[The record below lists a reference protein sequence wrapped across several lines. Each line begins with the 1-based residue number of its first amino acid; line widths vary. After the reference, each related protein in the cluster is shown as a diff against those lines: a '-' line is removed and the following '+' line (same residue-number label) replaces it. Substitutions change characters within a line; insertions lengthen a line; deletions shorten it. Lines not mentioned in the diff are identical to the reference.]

1 MHFHRVKRR
10 DFVTLFGGAA
20 VAWPLAARAQQA
32 KVPKIGILSPG
43 PPTPSSGAPFVLL
56 QVLRELGY
64 VQGRNLAVEFRWAE
78 GHDDRLPELA
88 GDLARAQVDVIFAQ
102 MYQAILAAK
111 TATKTIPIVAFTHVD
126 PVETGLVT
134 SLAHPD
140 ANVTGITLM
149 APDLAGKRLELLREA
164 VPGASRVAVLINTAN
179 PGFEPTVRQ
188 AEAAAHSLGL
198 MLQFVDA
205 HAPGE
210 FERAFSS
217 MIAQNADALHVQL
230 DPLFLAQRVL
240 LAQLAAKNRIP
251 AMYDLREFV
260 EADGLMCYGP
270 RLSEEIRRT
279 ATHVQKILRGA
290 NPADLPMEQ
299 PTTFELV
306 INLKT
311 AKALGLTLPPMVLA
325 RADEVIE

>member
-1 MHFHRVKRR
+1 MRR
-10 DFVTLFGGAA
+10 REFITLLGGAA
-20 VAWPLAARAQQA
+20 AWPLAARAQQA
-32 KVPKIGILSPG
+32 KKVPKIGILSPG

-64 VQGRNLAVEFRWAE
+64 VQGRNLAVELRWAE
-78 GHDDRLPELA
+78 GHNDRLPELA
-88 GDLARAQVDVIFAQ
+88 DDLVRAQVDVIFAQ
-102 MYQAILAAK
+102 MYQAVLAAK
-111 TATKTIPIVAFTHVD
+111 TASKTIPIVAFTHVD

-134 SLAHPD
+134 NLAHPG
-140 ANVTGITLM
+140 ANVTGVTLM

-188 AEAAAHSLGL
+188 TEAGAHSLGL
-198 MLQFVDA
+198 TLQFFDV

-217 MIAQNADALHVQL
+217 MVEQNAGALHVQL
-230 DPLFLAQRVL
+230 DPLFLAQRAL
-240 LAQLAAKNRIP
+240 LAELAAKNRLP

-260 EADGLMCYGP
+260 NAGGLMCYGP
-270 RLSEEIRRT
+270 HLSEEIRRT
-279 ATHVQKILRGA
+279 ATHVQKILGGA

-299 PTTFELV
+299 PTKFELI

-311 AKALGLTLPPMVLA
+311 AKALGITLPPTMLA